1 VADTLPAELS
11 GATWT
16 VSYAG
21 GAAGPASGSGDINA
35 TLTSLPLGGT
45 ATFTVT
51 ANVAADALSPLA
63 NTATV
68 TAPAGF
74 PDPNPDDNTSTTT
87 STPLPVTAMSIT
99 KTDGTTTYKPG
110 DPVTYTIVVTNAG
123 PTFASQATVVDV
135 LDPAVIGSATWTAVF
150 TGTNSSAQ
158 TVGTGSI
165 NQTIDLAV
173 GGTVTYTVVAQT
185 LTTATTTLVNTAT
198 VTAPDGTT
206 DSATDIDT
214 PTFSPAL
221 ILGTDLGCDST
232 PLVRVLDPVT
242 GAVLTQFFAYEPG
255 FRGGAHVYGY
265 DMTGDGIDEIVTA
278 PGPGRPGQVR
288 VFTQTGVELP
298 QYRMFPFGA
307 GYTGG
312 VEVAAGAVTGVG
324 TTQLVA
330 GQQRGTSLVRVFN
343 VTPGSGISSTPI
355 RQVQPFGPAF
365 RGGVTVATA
374 DIGTFSGATL
384 TSAAPDGIAE
394 VIVGS
399 GPGIPATV
407 KSYNAV
413 PARPAVVNTVKPIGK
428 GYSGGVSVA
437 ALPGAAGAAA
447 GVLVS
452 AGVNG
457 GSKVETY
464 RGTSKIPAA
473 SFAAFGGA
481 AGQRADTWT
490 TAISE
495 TEIYSVQGQ
504 FGKTPGVKKNT
515 APSGGTSSTVPSSTS
530 ILPPLRIGVIRR

>member
-1 VADTLPAELS
+1 
-11 GATWT
+11 
-16 VSYAG
+16 
-21 GAAGPASGSGDINA
+21 
-35 TLTSLPLGGT
+35 
-45 ATFTVT
+45 
-51 ANVAADALSPLA
+51 
-63 NTATV
+63 
-68 TAPAGF
+68 
-74 PDPNPDDNTSTTT
+74 
-87 STPLPVTAMSIT
+87 
-99 KTDGTTTYKPG
+99 
-110 DPVTYTIVVTNAG
+110 
-123 PTFASQATVVDV
+123 
-135 LDPAVIGSATWTAVF
+135 
-150 TGTNSSAQ
+150 
-158 TVGTGSI
+158 
-165 NQTIDLAV
+165 
-173 GGTVTYTVVAQT
+173 
-185 LTTATTTLVNTAT
+185 
-198 VTAPDGTT
+198 
-206 DSATDIDT
+206 
-214 PTFSPAL
+214 
-221 ILGTDLGCDST
+221 
-232 PLVRVLDPVT
+232 
-242 GAVLTQFFAYEPG
+242 VLTQFFAYEPS

-413 PARPAVVNTVKPIGK
+413 TAPPVVVNTVKPIGK

-490 TAISE
+490 AAISE

-515 APSGGTSSTVPSSTS
+515 SPSGGTSSTVPGSTS